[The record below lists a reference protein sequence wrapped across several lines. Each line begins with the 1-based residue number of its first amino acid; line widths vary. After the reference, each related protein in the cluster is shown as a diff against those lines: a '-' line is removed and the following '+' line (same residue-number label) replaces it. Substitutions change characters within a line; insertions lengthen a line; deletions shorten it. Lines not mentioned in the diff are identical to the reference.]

1 MYFYTYASYL
11 VLLSYGGTVNRS
23 IFSADRLGDFCYNR
37 GEGGTQ
43 DAAWLCLIFARPLLA
58 PLQRR
63 TDAGGGVSFIFG
75 KKSAQTLQDSK
86 WFQLEPLF
94 GTWKNVTLAALE
106 EAAMAL
112 VEQRLALS
120 AKQRTYTL
128 TAAGEEWLAEQ
139 AALFPRHLNGWR
151 YHEAEP
157 LFWQRLSL
165 IGQTLS
171 NLVYG
176 RRFAPICRDER
187 TLQWVK
193 QYLLA
198 KGSRQMLAE
207 TLYQELIRLLEAV
220 SEEAAVIFTLRL
232 TSAVRIGWTMEQ
244 IAAYLQKDA
253 LYVQFQ
259 FRNVLHYIMAEAEA
273 GRVPMMAELM
283 SGLAPAVLTQSAQKT
298 YEWLRKG
305 KTIED
310 ISNLR
315 RLKRSTI
322 EDHVVEIAANV
333 SGFSIAPFVDDEKA
347 AAIRAAAQALR
358 TRKLKEIREALDGK
372 VSYFEIRLVLAKEV
386 GRWTS

>member
-1 MYFYTYASYL
+1 MRHGYAS
-11 VLLSYGGTVNRS
+11 
-23 IFSADRLGDFCYNR
+23 F
-37 GEGGTQ
+37 
-43 DAAWLCLIFARPLLA
+43 LLA
-58 PLQRR
+58 HCLRR
-63 TDAGGGVSFIFG
+63 FNGERTLAAAYHLFSG

-94 GTWKNVTLAALE
+94 GTWKNVTMTALE
-106 EAAMAL
+106 AAAAAL

-128 TAAGEEWLAEQ
+128 TAAGEEWFVGQ

-207 TLYQELIRLLEAV
+207 ALYQELIRLLEAV
-220 SEEAAVIFTLRL
+220 SEEAAAIFTLRL

-244 IAAYLQKDA
+244 IAAHLQKDA

-273 GRVPMMAELM
+273 GRAPMMAELM
-283 SGLAPAVLTQSAQKT
+283 SGLTPAVLTQSAQKT

-305 KTIED
+305 KTVED
-310 ISNLR
+310 IAKLR

-333 SGFSIAPFVDDEKA
+333 PGFSIAPFVDDEKA